1 MVSVVIP
8 LYNTAKLI
16 GRCLDSV
23 LGQTYSDIEII
34 VVDDCS
40 TDGSAAVVERYCG
53 QHPNIRL
60 IRHDCNSGPMTSRR
74 DGYEAAT
81 GDYLMFADSDDVLP
95 QDAVAGL
102 LNRQQATGADIV
114 FGNVLT
120 HELDGTS
127 NVTLGIRPLQQ
138 STALSKLDVVSAVI
152 ESRVRPEMWGKLFKR
167 DLFADGSLQ
176 TFDGMTCAEDLCLI
190 YQLVDKA
197 EKIVTYNGVAYE
209 YCRREGSLAVDNVY
223 GDRELENSIVA
234 YKMMETAFG
243 HYRDLHER
251 LERRLTYLAFRLYT
265 DTVGVGIAT
274 VRRGLRKHGMQKYG
288 SLRYAVKCL
297 GVKKYWFLAK
307 RYVYVRTV
315 LRRR

>member
-1 MVSVVIP
+1 MVSVIIP

-16 GRCLDSV
+16 SRCLDSV
-23 LGQTYSDIEII
+23 LRQSCNDIEII

-53 QHPNIRL
+53 QYPNIRL
-60 IRHDCNSGPMTSRR
+60 IRHDRNSGPMTSRR

-81 GDYLMFADSDDVLP
+81 GDYLMFVDSDDVLP

-102 LNRQQATGADIV
+102 LSRQQATDADIV

-127 NVTLGIRPLQQ
+127 EVTLGIRPQ
-138 STALSKLDVVSAVI
+138 SEATELTKLDVVSAMI
-152 ESRVRPEMWGKLFKR
+152 ESRVRPEMWGKIYKR
-167 DLFADGSLQ
+167 KLFADGSLQ
-176 TFDGMTCAEDLCLI
+176 AFDGMTCAEDLCLI

-197 EKIVTYNGVAYE
+197 EKIVTYDGVAYE
-209 YCRREGSLAVDNVY
+209 YCRREDSLAVDNVY
-223 GDRELENSIVA
+223 GEKELEDSIVA
-234 YKMMETAFG
+234 YKMMKTAFC
-243 HYRDLHER
+243 HYRELHER

-274 VRRGLRKHGMQKYG
+274 VRRRLRKHGMLQYG
-288 SLRYAVKCL
+288 SLRYAVKYL
-297 GVKKYWFLAK
+297 GVRYSYFFAK
-307 RYVYVRTV
+307 RYLLVHKR
-315 LRRR
+315 LRK